1 MNIKINTICFII
13 LLFLLIGTASAEEM
27 DNETLQQTI
36 KQPEDEICQI
46 SPESQDEVMAGCEN
60 MEKLE
65 ASLSNEKIEA
75 GNSKKAYASP
85 ITDSKLKVNI
95 KAPDVKMHYKDGSK
109 LTVTVKDELKKAVKK
124 SKVKITIDGKTYTK
138 TTDSKG
144 KASINLNLKSG
155 KYTVTTTFDE
165 TKNYHKN
172 SVKSTVTIKSTIK
185 AGDFSKYYKNK
196 ASYSATFYDKKGK
209 LLKNTNIKFKLSSK
223 SHSVKTN
230 KKGKGK
236 LAIDLKPGTY
246 SISSINSKTSETITK
261 KITIRTILETGDLT
275 MDEKDGSKFTVKVL
289 NSNGKVSPNKKVTLK
304 VNGKTYTPK
313 SDSKGI
319 AAQTI
324 DLPAGKYSIT
334 TEYEGLVHTN
344 HITVNAVMKTAS
356 FSHITMIPDYVN
368 VTVPYAFHN
377 SAYTLKTGNDG
388 IIKLPK
394 KDVFAIH
401 ISETKHY
408 LFSTAP
414 QPGIDANVI
423 CYKTYLV
430 PFDGSSLKSDYNKAN
445 LKGDGVLISKANDYT
460 QIEFRSTTQ
469 CDADLFGLTMDKH
482 RDDIEIITYL
492 QNDLIKA
499 RILFFTGSYDEV
511 GLRSNLG
518 KLYEKNAYEINYNN
532 YDQLTM
538 NNAES
543 IMFTNTG
550 KSVIYDDSR
559 NSIMPSISRE
569 DIKTKLIVN
578 GIEELEKSESISYGR
593 SDLYNVIRGFEVLQ
607 SYAIINDKVTYATLD
622 KWLKVNSGYL
632 SRIGI
637 MNIYG
642 MFLAGL
648 ETAWLADEIA
658 DNYAKEFNVKW
669 DRKRTT
675 TILGGINFDDTYL
688 HILNADMGMNV
699 AGNNQNSAMF
709 RLMNSFYLP
718 NIESYVLNPVAERY
732 SNNLTNSLDSLYE
745 SVENNKFSIAQ
756 IGEMFYILCEDGSN
770 ATIVIN
776 STSGISNAI
785 IIDDDFAY
793 KGSLVPT
800 SCDCCSVGTTPVDII
815 SGIGNTYAKIKRS
828 SGNIIDNIMNK
839 IHPLTV
845 AGYMVSNLVT
855 GIAGKIV
862 TGSLTLGLA
871 STIGT
876 MMGIDGAG
884 NYIKNKFVDKKDW
897 HWAYE
902 HVAFTRDGYM
912 QGKKFFNI
920 PKDDGTYDY
929 VEVTINPDGSL
940 NRNDALYVG
949 DGYTKKLSKSE
960 TYQYFTEEKWTAC
973 NIPRKYQ
980 IYEVPYPL

>member
-1 MNIKINTICFII
+1 MNIKINTICFIF
-13 LLFLLIGTASAEEM
+13 LLFLLIGVASAAEM

-36 KQPEDEICQI
+36 KQPEDKICQI
-46 SPESQDEVMAGCEN
+46 ASDSPDEVLASPQN

-65 ASLSNEKIEA
+65 SSVDKEKLEA
-75 GNSKKAYASP
+75 GKSKKAYASL

-95 KAPDVKMHYKDGSK
+95 NAPDVKMHYKDGSK
-109 LTVTVKDELKKAVKK
+109 LTVTVKDELKNAVKK

-138 TTDSKG
+138 TTDSNG

-155 KYTVTTTFDE
+155 KYAVTTTFDE
-165 TKNYHKN
+165 TKNYHKK

-185 AGDFSKYYKNK
+185 CDDMTKYYKNK
-196 ASYSATFYDKKGK
+196 ASYYSKFYDKKGR
-209 LLKNTNIKFKLSSK
+209 LLKGTSIKFKLNSK
-223 SHSVKTN
+223 SYTVKTD
-230 KKGKGK
+230 KKGVGK
-236 LAIDLKPGTY
+236 LAIDLKPGKY
-246 SISSINSKTSETITK
+246 SISSMNSKTSETITK
-261 KITIRTILETGDLT
+261 SITVKTLLETKDLT
-275 MDEKDGSKFTVKVL
+275 MNESDGSKFSVKVL
-289 NSNGKVSPNKKVTLK
+289 NSKGKVSPNKKVTLK

-313 SDSKGI
+313 SNSQGI
-319 AAQTI
+319 ASQTI
-324 DLPAGKYSIT
+324 DLPAGKYTIT
-334 TEYEGLVHTN
+334 TEYEGLMNTN
-344 HITVNAVMKTAS
+344 HITVNKGIKRVP
-356 FSHITMIPDYVN
+356 FSHITMVPDHVN

-377 SAYTLKTGNDG
+377 SAYTQKTGPNG

-394 KDVFAIH
+394 NDVFAIH
-401 ISETKHY
+401 ISESKYY
-408 LFSTAP
+408 LFSTTP
-414 QPGIDANVI
+414 QPNIASNILG
-423 CYKTYLV
+423 YESYLV
-430 PFDGSSLKSDYNKAN
+430 PFDGSDIKSDYNKDN
-445 LKGDGVLISKANDYT
+445 LKGDGVLISKANGYT
-460 QIEFRSTTQ
+460 EIEFRSTTQ

-482 RDDIEIITYL
+482 KEDIEIITYI

-499 RILFFTGSYDEV
+499 RIQFFTGSYDEV

-518 KLYEKNAYEINYNN
+518 KLYEKNAYEINYNS

-538 NNAES
+538 NNTES
-543 IMFTNTG
+543 IRFTNTG

-607 SYAIINDKVTYATLD
+607 SYAIINEKVTYSTMD

-669 DRKRTT
+669 NRERTT

-699 AGNNQNSAMF
+699 AGNGQNSAMF

-732 SNNLTNSLDSLYE
+732 SNNLTNSLDSLNE

-800 SCDCCSVGTTPVDII
+800 ACDCCSVGTTPVDII
-815 SGIGNTYAKIKRS
+815 DGIRNTYTKIKQS
-828 SGNIIDNIMNK
+828 GGNIIDNIMNK

-855 GIAGKIV
+855 GIAGKII

-876 MMGIDGAG
+876 MMGIHGAG

-920 PKDDGTYDY
+920 PKNDGTYDF

>member
-1 MNIKINTICFII
+1 MNIKINTICFIF
-13 LLFLLIGTASAEEM
+13 LLFLLVGVASAAEM
-27 DNETLQQTI
+27 DNETLKQTI
-36 KQPEDEICQI
+36 EQPDDELCRIAPDNQGELRANSRNI
-46 SPESQDEVMAGCEN
+46 EN
-60 MEKLE
+60 LEASVNKEKLE
-65 ASLSNEKIEA
+65 AS
-75 GNSKKAYASP
+75 KKAYSAI
-85 ITDSKLKVNI
+85 ITDSKMKLKIN
-95 KAPDVKMHYKDGSK
+95 APDVKMHYKDGSK
-109 LTVTVKDELKKAVKK
+109 FSVTLKNELNKVMKK

-165 TKNYHKN
+165 TKNYHKK

-185 AGDFSKYYKNK
+185 ASDFSKYYKNK

-209 LLKNTNIKFKLSSK
+209 LLKNTNVKFKVNGK
-223 SHSVKTN
+223 SHSVKTS

-261 KITIRTILETGDLT
+261 KITIRTILETADLT

-377 SAYTLKTGNDG
+377 SAYTIKTGNDG

-423 CYKTYLV
+423 GYKTYLV
-430 PFDGSSLKSDYNKAN
+430 PFDGSGLKSDYNRAN
-445 LKGDGVLISKANDYT
+445 LKGDGVLISKANDHT

-499 RILFFTGSYDEV
+499 RIMLFTGSYDEI

-518 KLYEKNAYEINYNN
+518 KLYEKNTYEINYNN
-532 YDQLTM
+532 YDQLTG
-538 NNAES
+538 NNAKS
-543 IMFTNTG
+543 IKFTNTG
-550 KSVIYDDSR
+550 ESVILDDSR

-607 SYAIINDKVTYATLD
+607 SYALINEKVTYSTMD

-637 MNIYG
+637 MNVYG

-648 ETAWLADEIA
+648 ETAWLADEVA
-658 DNYAKEFNVKW
+658 DQYSKEFNVKW
-669 DRKRTT
+669 NRERTT
-675 TILGGINFDDTYL
+675 TIMGGINLEDTYL
-688 HILNADMGMNV
+688 HILNADMGMRTS
-699 AGNNQNSAMF
+699 GSDENSTLF
-709 RLMNSFYLP
+709 RTMNSIYLP
-718 NIESYVLNPVAERY
+718 NIEEYVIDPIAKQFSGN
-732 SNNLTNSLDSLYE
+732 STNSLDELLISL
-745 SVENNKFSIAQ
+745 ENRKFSIVQ
-756 IGEMFYILCEDGSN
+756 IEDIFYVLSEDGRNS
-770 ATIVIN
+770 TIMIN
-776 STSGISNAI
+776 STSGIANVLLL
-785 IIDDDFAY
+785 DNGFAY
-793 KGSLVPT
+793 KGSAVAT
-800 SCDCCSVGTTPVDII
+800 AQDCCSICSLPT
-815 SGIGNTYAKIKRS
+815 K
-828 SGNIIDNIMNK
+828 IIDGIQHT
-839 IHPLTV
+839 IDTFF
-845 AGYMVSNLVT
+845 SNGK
-855 GIAGKIV
+855 GIA
-862 TGSLTLGLA
+862 
-871 STIGT
+871 
-876 MMGIDGAG
+876 DF
-884 NYIKNKFVDKKDW
+884 IKNKANVLSFLAYKTLIITSGLAGGITVNALTVTAGILAPMIGIHDMANYAKNKLFEDKNDW
-897 HWAYE
+897 YYAYDY
-902 HVAFTRDGYM
+902 VPLSRDSPL
-912 QGKKFFNI
+912 QGKKIFNI
-920 PKDDGTYDY
+920 PKNDGTNDY
-929 VEVTINPDGSL
+929 IEVGIKQDGSL
-940 NRNDALYVG
+940 NREDAY
-949 DGYTKKLSKSE
+949 YFTKGKCTKLSKSE
-960 TYQYFTEEKWTAC
+960 TYNYFTEEKWTGC
-973 NIPRKYQ
+973 SIPRKYQ
-980 IYEVPYPL
+980 KYPAPNIFG

>member
-1 MNIKINTICFII
+1 MNIKINTICFIF
-13 LLFLLIGTASAEEM
+13 LLFLLIGVASAAEM

-36 KQPEDEICQI
+36 KQPEDKICQI
-46 SPESQDEVMAGCEN
+46 ASDSPDEVLASPQNIEKLESSVDK
-60 MEKLE
+60 EKLE
-65 ASLSNEKIEA
+65 AGK
-75 GNSKKAYASP
+75 SKKAYASL

-95 KAPDVKMHYKDGSK
+95 NAPDVKMHYKDGSK
-109 LTVTVKDELKKAVKK
+109 LTVTVKDELKNAVKK

-138 TTDSKG
+138 TTDSNG

-155 KYTVTTTFDE
+155 KYAVTTTFDE
-165 TKNYHKN
+165 TKNYHKK

-185 AGDFSKYYKNK
+185 CDDMTKYYKNK
-196 ASYSATFYDKKGK
+196 ASYYSKFYDKKGR
-209 LLKNTNIKFKLSSK
+209 LLKGTSIKFKLNSK
-223 SHSVKTN
+223 SYTVKTD
-230 KKGKGK
+230 KKGVGK
-236 LAIDLKPGTY
+236 LAIDLKPGKY
-246 SISSINSKTSETITK
+246 SISSMNSKTSETITK
-261 KITIRTILETGDLT
+261 SITVKTLLETKDLT
-275 MDEKDGSKFTVKVL
+275 MNESDGSKFSVKVL
-289 NSNGKVSPNKKVTLK
+289 NSKGKVSPNKKVTLK

-313 SDSKGI
+313 SNSQGI
-319 AAQTI
+319 ASQTI
-324 DLPAGKYSIT
+324 DLPAGKYTIT
-334 TEYEGLVHTN
+334 TEYEGLMNTN
-344 HITVNAVMKTAS
+344 HITVNKGIKRVP
-356 FSHITMIPDYVN
+356 FSHITMVPDHVN

-377 SAYTLKTGNDG
+377 SAYTQKTGPNG

-394 KDVFAIH
+394 NDVFAIH
-401 ISETKHY
+401 ISESKYY
-408 LFSTAP
+408 LFSTTP
-414 QPGIDANVI
+414 QPNIASNILG
-423 CYKTYLV
+423 YESYLV
-430 PFDGSSLKSDYNKAN
+430 PFDGSDIKSDYNKDN
-445 LKGDGVLISKANDYT
+445 LKGDGVLISKANGYT
-460 QIEFRSTTQ
+460 EIEFRSTTQ

-482 RDDIEIITYL
+482 KEDIEIITYI

-499 RILFFTGSYDEV
+499 RIQFFTGSYDEV

-518 KLYEKNAYEINYNN
+518 KLYEKNAYEINYNS

-538 NNAES
+538 NNTES
-543 IMFTNTG
+543 IRFTNTG

-607 SYAIINDKVTYATLD
+607 SYAIINEKVTYSTMD

-669 DRKRTT
+669 NRERTT

-699 AGNNQNSAMF
+699 AGNGQNSAMF

-732 SNNLTNSLDSLYE
+732 SNNLTNSLDSLNE

-800 SCDCCSVGTTPVDII
+800 ACDCCSVGTTPVDII
-815 SGIGNTYAKIKRS
+815 DGIRNTYTKIKQS
-828 SGNIIDNIMNK
+828 GGNIIDNIMNK

-855 GIAGKIV
+855 GIAGKII

-876 MMGIDGAG
+876 MMGIHGAG

-920 PKDDGTYDY
+920 PKDDGTYDF

>member
-1 MNIKINTICFII
+1 MNIKINTICFIF
-13 LLFLLIGTASAEEM
+13 LLFLLIGVASAAEM

-36 KQPEDEICQI
+36 KQPEDKICQI
-46 SPESQDEVMAGCEN
+46 ASDSPDEVLASPQN

-65 ASLSNEKIEA
+65 SSVDKEKLEA
-75 GNSKKAYASP
+75 GKSKKAYASL

-95 KAPDVKMHYKDGSK
+95 NAPDVKMHYKDGSK
-109 LTVTVKDELKKAVKK
+109 LTVTVKDELKNAVKK

-138 TTDSKG
+138 TTDSNG

-155 KYTVTTTFDE
+155 KYAVTTTFDE
-165 TKNYHKN
+165 TKNYHKK

-185 AGDFSKYYKNK
+185 CDDMTKYYKNK
-196 ASYSATFYDKKGK
+196 ASYYSKFYDKKGR
-209 LLKNTNIKFKLSSK
+209 LLKGTSIKFKLNSK
-223 SHSVKTN
+223 SYTVKTD
-230 KKGKGK
+230 KKGVGK
-236 LAIDLKPGTY
+236 LAIDLKPGKY
-246 SISSINSKTSETITK
+246 SISSMNSKTSETITK
-261 KITIRTILETGDLT
+261 SITVKTLLETKDLT
-275 MDEKDGSKFTVKVL
+275 MNESDGSKFSVKVL
-289 NSNGKVSPNKKVTLK
+289 NSKGKVSPNKKVTLK

-313 SDSKGI
+313 SNSQGI
-319 AAQTI
+319 ASQTI
-324 DLPAGKYSIT
+324 DLPAGKYTIT
-334 TEYEGLVHTN
+334 TEYEGLMNTN
-344 HITVNAVMKTAS
+344 HITVNKGIKRVP
-356 FSHITMIPDYVN
+356 FSHITMVPDHVN

-377 SAYTLKTGNDG
+377 SAYTQKTGSNG

-394 KDVFAIH
+394 NDVFAIH
-401 ISETKHY
+401 ISESKYY
-408 LFSTAP
+408 LFSTTP
-414 QPGIDANVI
+414 QPNIASNILG
-423 CYKTYLV
+423 YESYLV
-430 PFDGSSLKSDYNKAN
+430 PFDGSDIKSDYNKDN
-445 LKGDGVLISKANDYT
+445 LKGDGVLISKANGYT
-460 QIEFRSTTQ
+460 EIEFRSTTQ

-482 RDDIEIITYL
+482 KEDIEIITYI

-499 RILFFTGSYDEV
+499 RIQFFTGSYDEV

-518 KLYEKNAYEINYNN
+518 KLYEKNAYEINYNS

-538 NNAES
+538 NNTES
-543 IMFTNTG
+543 IRFTNTG

-607 SYAIINDKVTYATLD
+607 SYAIINEKVTYSTMD

-669 DRKRTT
+669 NRERTT

-699 AGNNQNSAMF
+699 AGNGQNSAMF

-732 SNNLTNSLDSLYE
+732 SNNLTNSLDSLNE

-800 SCDCCSVGTTPVDII
+800 ACDCCSVGTTPVDII
-815 SGIGNTYAKIKRS
+815 DGIRNTYTKIKQS
-828 SGNIIDNIMNK
+828 GGNIIDNIMNK

-855 GIAGKIV
+855 GIAGKII

-876 MMGIDGAG
+876 MMGIHGAG

-920 PKDDGTYDY
+920 PKNDGTYDF

>member
-1 MNIKINTICFII
+1 MNIKINTICFIF
-13 LLFLLIGTASAEEM
+13 LLFLLIGVASAAEM

-36 KQPEDEICQI
+36 KQPEDKICQI
-46 SPESQDEVMAGCEN
+46 ASDSPDELLASPQN

-65 ASLSNEKIEA
+65 SSVDKEKLEA
-75 GNSKKAYASP
+75 GKSKKAYASL

-95 KAPDVKMHYKDGSK
+95 NAPDVKMHYKDGSK
-109 LTVTVKDELKKAVKK
+109 LTVTVKDELKNAVKK

-138 TTDSKG
+138 TTDSNG

-155 KYTVTTTFDE
+155 KYAVTTTFDE
-165 TKNYHKN
+165 TKNYHKK

-185 AGDFSKYYKNK
+185 CDDMTKYYKNK
-196 ASYSATFYDKKGK
+196 ASYYSKFYDKKGR
-209 LLKNTNIKFKLSSK
+209 LLKGTSIKFKLNSK
-223 SHSVKTN
+223 SYTVKTD
-230 KKGKGK
+230 KKGVGK
-236 LAIDLKPGTY
+236 LAIDLKPGKY
-246 SISSINSKTSETITK
+246 SISSMNSKTSETITK
-261 KITIRTILETGDLT
+261 SITVKTLLETKDLT
-275 MDEKDGSKFTVKVL
+275 MNESDGSKFSVKVL
-289 NSNGKVSPNKKVTLK
+289 NSKGKVSPNKKVTLK

-313 SDSKGI
+313 SNSQGI
-319 AAQTI
+319 ASQTI
-324 DLPAGKYSIT
+324 DLPAGKYTIT
-334 TEYEGLVHTN
+334 TEYEGLMNTN
-344 HITVNAVMKTAS
+344 HITVNKGIKRVP
-356 FSHITMIPDYVN
+356 FSHITMVPDHVN

-377 SAYTLKTGNDG
+377 SAYTQKTGPNG

-394 KDVFAIH
+394 NDVFAIH
-401 ISETKHY
+401 ISESKYY
-408 LFSTAP
+408 LFSTTP
-414 QPGIDANVI
+414 QPNIASNILG
-423 CYKTYLV
+423 YESYLV
-430 PFDGSSLKSDYNKAN
+430 PFDGSDIKSDYNKDN
-445 LKGDGVLISKANDYT
+445 LKGDGVLISKANGYT
-460 QIEFRSTTQ
+460 EIEFRSTTQ

-482 RDDIEIITYL
+482 KEDIEIITYI

-499 RILFFTGSYDEV
+499 RIQFFTGSYDEV

-518 KLYEKNAYEINYNN
+518 KLYEKNAYEINYNS

-538 NNAES
+538 NNTES
-543 IMFTNTG
+543 IRFTNTG

-607 SYAIINDKVTYATLD
+607 SYAIINEKVTYSTMD
-622 KWLKVNSGYL
+622 KWLKVNSGYI

-669 DRKRTT
+669 NRERTT

-699 AGNNQNSAMF
+699 AGNGQNSAMF

-732 SNNLTNSLDSLYE
+732 SNNLTNSLDSLNE

-800 SCDCCSVGTTPVDII
+800 ACDCCSVGTTPVDII
-815 SGIGNTYAKIKRS
+815 DGIRNTYTKIKQS
-828 SGNIIDNIMNK
+828 GGNIIDNIMNK

-855 GIAGKIV
+855 GIAGKII

-876 MMGIDGAG
+876 MMGIHGAG

-920 PKDDGTYDY
+920 PKDDGTYDF

-949 DGYTKKLSKSE
+949 AGYTKKLSKSE

>member
-1 MNIKINTICFII
+1 MNIKLNTICFIF
-13 LLFLLIGTASAEEM
+13 LLFLLVGVASAAEM
-27 DNETLQQTI
+27 DNETLKQSI
-36 KQPEDEICQI
+36 EQPEDELCRMAPDNH
-46 SPESQDEVMAGCEN
+46 SEVKASSEN

-65 ASLSNEKIEA
+65 ASQNAHAVTAAGKMNVKI
-75 GNSKKAYASP
+75 S
-85 ITDSKLKVNI
+85 
-95 KAPDVKMHYKDGSK
+95 APDVKMHYKDGSK
-109 LTVTVKDELKKAVKK
+109 FTVTLKDEKN
-124 SKVKITIDGKTYTK
+124 KVMKRALLKITIDGKTYKKRTN
-138 TTDSKG
+138 SKG
-144 KASINLNLKSG
+144 KASISLNLKSG

-165 TKNYHKN
+165 TTKYHKQ
-172 SVKSTVTIKSTIK
+172 SATSTVTIKSTIHAK
-185 AGDFSKYYKNK
+185 DFSKYYKNK
-196 ASYSATFYDKKGK
+196 AQYSATFYKKNGK
-209 LLKNTNIKFKLSSK
+209 LLKKTRIKFKWNGK
-223 SHSVKTN
+223 TKSVKTST
-230 KKGKGK
+230 KGVAK
-236 LAIDLKPGTY
+236 LAIDWIPGTY
-246 SISSINSKTSETITK
+246 SISMVNPKTSETVTK
-261 KITIRTILETGDLT
+261 TITINPLIETSDLT
-275 MDEKDGSKFTVKVL
+275 MKEKDGSKFTVKVL
-289 NSNGKVSPNKKVTLK
+289 NSYGRGSANKMVTLN
-304 VNGKTYTPK
+304 VDGKTFTLK
-313 SDSKGI
+313 SNSNGI
-319 AAQTI
+319 ASQEI

-334 TEYEGLVHTN
+334 TEYNGFVKTN
-344 HITVNAVMKTAS
+344 HITVTPSINQAS

-408 LFSTAP
+408 LFSTDS
-414 QPGIDANVI
+414 QPGLDANVI
-423 CYKTYLV
+423 GYKTYLV
-430 PFDGSSLKSDYNKAN
+430 PFDGSELKSDYNRNN

-469 CDADLFGLTMDKH
+469 CDADMFGMTMDKH
-482 RDDIEIITYL
+482 QEDIEIITYL

-518 KLYEKNAYEINYNN
+518 KLYGKNTYEINYNS
-532 YDQLTM
+532 YDQLTG

-543 IMFTNTG
+543 IRFTNTG
-550 KSVIYDDSR
+550 ESVRYDNSR
-559 NSIMPSISRE
+559 SSIMPSISKE

-578 GIEELEKSESISYGR
+578 GVEELEKSESISYGH

-607 SYAIINDKVTYATLD
+607 SYAIINEKVTYATME
-622 KWLKVNSGYL
+622 KWLNVNSGYL

-637 MNIYG
+637 MNVYG

-658 DNYAKEFNVKW
+658 DKYAKELSVKW
-669 DRKRTT
+669 NRERTA
-675 TILGGINFDDTYL
+675 TIMGGINLEDTYL

-699 AGNNQNSAMF
+699 AGNSQNSAMF

-718 NIESYVLNPVAERY
+718 NIESYALNPVAERY
-732 SNNLTNSLDSLYE
+732 SDNLTNSLDNLYK

-756 IGEMFYILCEDGSN
+756 IGEMFYILSEDESN
-770 ATIVIN
+770 AAVVIN
-776 STSGISNAI
+776 STSGISNVI
-785 IIDDDFAY
+785 TIDDDFAY

-800 SCDCCSVGTTPVDII
+800 THDCCSVGTTPVDII
-815 SGIGNTYAKIKRS
+815 NGIRDTYEKIKK
-828 SGNIIDNIMNK
+828 SGENIIDDIIDK

-845 AGYMVSNLVT
+845 AAYMVSNLVA
-855 GIAGKIV
+855 GIAGKVV

-876 MMGIDGAG
+876 MMGIHGAG

-902 HVAFTRDGYM
+902 HIAFTRNGYM
-912 QGKKFFNI
+912 QSKKFFNI

-929 VEVTINPDGSL
+929 IEVTINSDGSL
-940 NRNDALYVG
+940 NRGDALYVG
-949 DGYTKKLSKSE
+949 DGYTRKLTKSE
-960 TYQYFTEEKWTAC
+960 TYNYFTEEKWTAC

>member
-1 MNIKINTICFII
+1 MNIKINTICFIF
-13 LLFLLIGTASAEEM
+13 LLFLLIGVASAAEM

-36 KQPEDEICQI
+36 KQPEDKICQI
-46 SPESQDEVMAGCEN
+46 ASDSPDEVLASPQN

-65 ASLSNEKIEA
+65 SSVDKEKLEA
-75 GNSKKAYASP
+75 GKSKKAYASL

-95 KAPDVKMHYKDGSK
+95 NAPDVKMHYKDGSK
-109 LTVTVKDELKKAVKK
+109 LTVTVKDELKNAVKK

-138 TTDSKG
+138 TTDSNG

-155 KYTVTTTFDE
+155 KYAVTTTFDE
-165 TKNYHKN
+165 TKNYHKK

-185 AGDFSKYYKNK
+185 CDDMTKYYKNK
-196 ASYSATFYDKKGK
+196 ASYYSKFYDKKGR
-209 LLKNTNIKFKLSSK
+209 LLKGTSIKFKLNSK
-223 SHSVKTN
+223 SYTVKTD
-230 KKGKGK
+230 KKGVGK
-236 LAIDLKPGTY
+236 LAIDLKPGKY
-246 SISSINSKTSETITK
+246 SISSMNSKTSETITK
-261 KITIRTILETGDLT
+261 SITVKTLLETKDLT
-275 MDEKDGSKFTVKVL
+275 MNESDGSKFSVKVL
-289 NSNGKVSPNKKVTLK
+289 NSKGKVSPNKKVTLK

-313 SDSKGI
+313 SNSQGI
-319 AAQTI
+319 ASQTI
-324 DLPAGKYSIT
+324 DLPAGKYTIT
-334 TEYEGLVHTN
+334 TEYEGLMNTN
-344 HITVNAVMKTAS
+344 HITVNKGIKRVP
-356 FSHITMIPDYVN
+356 FSHITMVPDHVN

-377 SAYTLKTGNDG
+377 SAYTQKTGPNG

-394 KDVFAIH
+394 NDVFAIH
-401 ISETKHY
+401 ISESKYY
-408 LFSTAP
+408 LFSTTP
-414 QPGIDANVI
+414 QPNIASNILG
-423 CYKTYLV
+423 YESYLV
-430 PFDGSSLKSDYNKAN
+430 PFDGSDIKSDYNKDN
-445 LKGDGVLISKANDYT
+445 LKGDGVLISKANGYT
-460 QIEFRSTTQ
+460 EIEFRSTTQ

-482 RDDIEIITYL
+482 KEDIEIITYI

-499 RILFFTGSYDEV
+499 RIQFFTGSYDEV

-518 KLYEKNAYEINYNN
+518 KLYEKNAYEINYNS

-538 NNAES
+538 NNTES
-543 IMFTNTG
+543 IRFTNTG

-607 SYAIINDKVTYATLD
+607 SYAIINEKVTYSTMD

-669 DRKRTT
+669 NRERTT

-699 AGNNQNSAMF
+699 AGNGQNSAMF

-732 SNNLTNSLDSLYE
+732 SNNLTNSLDSLNE

-800 SCDCCSVGTTPVDII
+800 ACDCCSVGTTPVDII
-815 SGIGNTYAKIKRS
+815 DGIRNTYTKIKQS
-828 SGNIIDNIMNK
+828 GGNIIDNIMNK

-855 GIAGKIV
+855 GIAGKII

-876 MMGIDGAG
+876 MMGIHGAG

-920 PKDDGTYDY
+920 PKNDGTYDF

-980 IYEVPYPL
+980 IFEVPYPL

>member
-1 MNIKINTICFII
+1 M
-13 LLFLLIGTASAEEM
+13 LGVASATDC
-27 DNETLQQTI
+27 DNETLQQKIEQGDDDTCQARPDIRDDLEARNTDYEKVEATANATTLQASKTTAKKVVNTLTSATASGKIKTTI
-36 KQPEDEICQI
+36 K
-46 SPESQDEVMAGCEN
+46 
-60 MEKLE
+60 
-65 ASLSNEKIEA
+65 ASDL
-75 GNSKKAYASP
+75 
-85 ITDSKLKVNI
+85 
-95 KAPDVKMHYKDGSK
+95 KMHYKDGSK
-109 LTVTVKDELKKAVKK
+109 FTITLKDSSKKAIKNT
-124 SKVKITIDGKTYTK
+124 KVKMTIDGKTYTK

-144 KASINLNLKSG
+144 KASLSIGLKSG
-155 KYTVTTTFDE
+155 KYTITTSFDG
-165 TKNYHKN
+165 TKKYYKN
-172 SVKSTVTIKSTIK
+172 SVKNTVTVKSTIQ
-185 AGDFSKYYKNK
+185 ASDLTKYYKNR
-196 ASYSATFYDKKGK
+196 AAYYSKFYDYKGK
-209 LLKNTNIKFKLSSK
+209 LLKSVPVKFKVNTK
-223 SHSVKTN
+223 SYSVKTD
-230 KKGKGK
+230 KKGVGK
-236 LAIDLKPGTY
+236 LAIDLKPGKY
-246 SISSINSKTSETITK
+246 SITSINTKTSESITK
-261 KITIRTILETGDLT
+261 SITIKTLLETKDLT
-275 MDEKDGSKFTVKVL
+275 MNESDGSKFSVKVL
-289 NSNGKVSPNKKVTLK
+289 NSNGKASPNKMVTLK
-304 VNGKTYTPK
+304 VNGRTYTPK
-313 SDSKGI
+313 SNSQGI
-319 AAQTI
+319 ASQTI
-324 DLPAGKYSIT
+324 DLAAGNYTIT
-334 TEYEGLVHTN
+334 TEYEGLKNTN
-344 HITVNAVMKTAS
+344 HITVHKTMKQAS
-356 FSHITMIPDYVN
+356 FSHITMIPNYVN

-377 SAYTLKTGNDG
+377 FAYTLKTGPDG

-394 KDVFAIH
+394 NDIFAIH
-401 ISETKHY
+401 ISESKHY
-408 LFSTAP
+408 LFSTTF
-414 QPGIDANVI
+414 QSGINSNLLG
-423 CYKTYLV
+423 YKTYLV
-430 PFDGSSLKSDYNKAN
+430 PFDGSDIKSDYNKDN

-482 RDDIEIITYL
+482 QDDIEIITYL

-518 KLYEKNAYEINYNN
+518 KLYEKNAYEINFNN
-532 YDQLTM
+532 YDQLTG
-538 NNAES
+538 NRSDS
-543 IMFTNTG
+543 IRFTNTG
-550 KSVIYDDSR
+550 ESVRYYDSR
-559 NSIMPSISRE
+559 NSIMPSISKE

-578 GIEELEKSESISYGR
+578 GIEELEKSEIISYGR

-607 SYAIINDKVTYATLD
+607 SYAIINDRVRYNTLD

-637 MNIYG
+637 MNVYG

-658 DNYAKEFNVKW
+658 DNYANEFNVKW
-669 DRKRTT
+669 NRERTT
-675 TILGGINFDDTYL
+675 TILGGINFDNTYL
-688 HILNADMGMNV
+688 HILNADMGMDV
-699 AGNNQNSAMF
+699 AGNSLNLAMF

-732 SNNLTNSLDSLYE
+732 SDNLTNSLDNLLE
-745 SVENNKFSIAQ
+745 SVEKNKFSIAQ
-756 IGEMFYILCEDGSN
+756 IGEMFYILCEDRSN
-770 ATIVIN
+770 TTIVIN
-776 STSGISNAI
+776 STSGISNVI
-785 IIDDDFAY
+785 MIDDDFAY

-800 SCDCCSVGTTPVDII
+800 ACDCCSVGTTPADII
-815 SGIGNTYAKIKRS
+815 DGIKNTYSKIKKTG
-828 SGNIIDNIMNK
+828 GNIIDDIVSK

-845 AGYMVSNLVT
+845 TGYMVSNLAA

-876 MMGIDGAG
+876 IMGIHTAG

-902 HVAFTRDGYM
+902 HIAFTRDGYM

-940 NRNDALYVG
+940 NRDDALYVG
-949 DGYTKKLSKSE
+949 DGYTRKLSKSE

>member
-1 MNIKINTICFII
+1 MNIKINTICFIF
-13 LLFLLIGTASAEEM
+13 LLFLLIGVASAAEM

-36 KQPEDEICQI
+36 KQPEDKICQI
-46 SPESQDEVMAGCEN
+46 ASDSPDEVLASPQN

-65 ASLSNEKIEA
+65 SSVDKEKLEA
-75 GNSKKAYASP
+75 GKSKKAYASL

-95 KAPDVKMHYKDGSK
+95 NAPDVKMHYKDGSK
-109 LTVTVKDELKKAVKK
+109 LTVTVKDELKNAVKK

-138 TTDSKG
+138 TTDSNG

-155 KYTVTTTFDE
+155 KYAVTTTFDE
-165 TKNYHKN
+165 TKNYHKK

-185 AGDFSKYYKNK
+185 CDDMTKYYKNK
-196 ASYSATFYDKKGK
+196 ASYYSKFYDKKGR
-209 LLKNTNIKFKLSSK
+209 LLKGTSIKFKLNSK
-223 SHSVKTN
+223 SYTVKTD
-230 KKGKGK
+230 KKGVGK
-236 LAIDLKPGTY
+236 LAIDLKPGKY
-246 SISSINSKTSETITK
+246 SISSMNSKTSETITK
-261 KITIRTILETGDLT
+261 SITVKTLLETKDLT
-275 MDEKDGSKFTVKVL
+275 MNESDGSKFSVKVL
-289 NSNGKVSPNKKVTLK
+289 NSKGKVSPNKKVTLK

-313 SDSKGI
+313 SNSQGI
-319 AAQTI
+319 ASQTI
-324 DLPAGKYSIT
+324 DLPAGKYTIT
-334 TEYEGLVHTN
+334 TEYEGLMNTN
-344 HITVNAVMKTAS
+344 HITVNKGIKRVP
-356 FSHITMIPDYVN
+356 FSHITMVPDHVN

-377 SAYTLKTGNDG
+377 SAYTQKTGSNG

-394 KDVFAIH
+394 NDVFAIH
-401 ISETKHY
+401 ISESKYY
-408 LFSTAP
+408 LFSTTP
-414 QPGIDANVI
+414 QPNIASNILG
-423 CYKTYLV
+423 YESYLV
-430 PFDGSSLKSDYNKAN
+430 PFDGSDIKSDYNKDN
-445 LKGDGVLISKANDYT
+445 LKGDGVLISKANGYT
-460 QIEFRSTTQ
+460 EIEFRSTTQ

-482 RDDIEIITYL
+482 KEDIEIITYI

-499 RILFFTGSYDEV
+499 RIQFFTGSYDEV

-518 KLYEKNAYEINYNN
+518 KLYEKNAYEINYNS

-538 NNAES
+538 NNTES
-543 IMFTNTG
+543 IRFTNTG

-569 DIKTKLIVN
+569 DIKTRLIVN

-607 SYAIINDKVTYATLD
+607 SYAIINEKVTYSTMD

-669 DRKRTT
+669 NRERTT

-699 AGNNQNSAMF
+699 AGNGQNSAMF

-732 SNNLTNSLDSLYE
+732 SNNLTNSLDSLNE

-800 SCDCCSVGTTPVDII
+800 ACDCCSVGTTPVDII
-815 SGIGNTYAKIKRS
+815 DGIRNTYTKIKQS
-828 SGNIIDNIMNK
+828 GGNIIDNIMNK

-855 GIAGKIV
+855 GIAGKII

-876 MMGIDGAG
+876 MMGIHGAG

-920 PKDDGTYDY
+920 PKNDGTYDF

>member
-1 MNIKINTICFII
+1 MNIKINTICFIF
-13 LLFLLIGTASAEEM
+13 LLFLLIGVASAAEM

-36 KQPEDEICQI
+36 KQPEDKICQI
-46 SPESQDEVMAGCEN
+46 ASDSPDEVLASPQN

-65 ASLSNEKIEA
+65 SSVDKEKLEA
-75 GNSKKAYASP
+75 GKSKKAYASL

-95 KAPDVKMHYKDGSK
+95 NAPDVKMHYKDGSK
-109 LTVTVKDELKKAVKK
+109 LTVTVKDELKNAVKK

-138 TTDSKG
+138 TTDSNG

-155 KYTVTTTFDE
+155 KYAVTTTFDE
-165 TKNYHKN
+165 TKNYHKK

-185 AGDFSKYYKNK
+185 CDDMTKYYKNK
-196 ASYSATFYDKKGK
+196 ASYYSKFYDKKGR
-209 LLKNTNIKFKLSSK
+209 LLKGTSIKFKLNSK
-223 SHSVKTN
+223 SYTVKTD
-230 KKGKGK
+230 KKGVGK
-236 LAIDLKPGTY
+236 LAIDLKPGKY
-246 SISSINSKTSETITK
+246 SISSMNSKTSETITK
-261 KITIRTILETGDLT
+261 SITVKTLLETKDLT
-275 MDEKDGSKFTVKVL
+275 MNESDGSKFSVKVL
-289 NSNGKVSPNKKVTLK
+289 NSKGKVSPNKKVTLK

-313 SDSKGI
+313 SNSQGI
-319 AAQTI
+319 ASQTI
-324 DLPAGKYSIT
+324 DLPAGKYTIT
-334 TEYEGLVHTN
+334 TEYEGLMNTN
-344 HITVNAVMKTAS
+344 HITVNKGIKRVP
-356 FSHITMIPDYVN
+356 FSHITMVPDHVN

-377 SAYTLKTGNDG
+377 SAYTQKTGPNG

-394 KDVFAIH
+394 NDVFAIH
-401 ISETKHY
+401 ISESKYY
-408 LFSTAP
+408 LFSTTP
-414 QPGIDANVI
+414 QPNIASNILG
-423 CYKTYLV
+423 YESYLV
-430 PFDGSSLKSDYNKAN
+430 PFDGSDIKSDYNKDN
-445 LKGDGVLISKANDYT
+445 LKGDGVLISKANGYT
-460 QIEFRSTTQ
+460 EIEFRSTTQ

-482 RDDIEIITYL
+482 KEDIEIITYI

-499 RILFFTGSYDEV
+499 RIQFFTGSYDEV

-518 KLYEKNAYEINYNN
+518 KLYEKNAYEINYNS

-538 NNAES
+538 NNTES
-543 IMFTNTG
+543 IRFTNTG

-607 SYAIINDKVTYATLD
+607 SYAIINEKVTYSTMD

-669 DRKRTT
+669 NRERTT

-699 AGNNQNSAMF
+699 AGNGQNSAMF

-732 SNNLTNSLDSLYE
+732 SNNLTNSLDSLNE

-800 SCDCCSVGTTPVDII
+800 ACDCCSVGTTPVDII
-815 SGIGNTYAKIKRS
+815 DGIRNTYTKIKQS
-828 SGNIIDNIMNK
+828 GGNIIDNIMNK

-855 GIAGKIV
+855 GIAGKII

-876 MMGIDGAG
+876 MMGIHGAG

-920 PKDDGTYDY
+920 PKDDGTYDF

>member
-1 MNIKINTICFII
+1 MNIKINTICFIF
-13 LLFLLIGTASAEEM
+13 LLFLLIGVASAAEM

-36 KQPEDEICQI
+36 KQPEDKICQI
-46 SPESQDEVMAGCEN
+46 ASDSPDEVLASPQN

-65 ASLSNEKIEA
+65 SSVDKEKLEA
-75 GNSKKAYASP
+75 GKSKKAYASL

-95 KAPDVKMHYKDGSK
+95 NAPDVKMHYKDGSK
-109 LTVTVKDELKKAVKK
+109 LTVTVKDELKNAVKK

-138 TTDSKG
+138 TTDSNG

-155 KYTVTTTFDE
+155 KYAVTTTFDE
-165 TKNYHKN
+165 TKNYHKK

-185 AGDFSKYYKNK
+185 CDDMTKYYKNK
-196 ASYSATFYDKKGK
+196 ASYYSKFYDKKGR
-209 LLKNTNIKFKLSSK
+209 LLKGTSIKFKLNSK
-223 SHSVKTN
+223 SYTVKTD
-230 KKGKGK
+230 KKGVGK
-236 LAIDLKPGTY
+236 LAIDLKPGKY
-246 SISSINSKTSETITK
+246 SISSMNSKTSETITK
-261 KITIRTILETGDLT
+261 SITVKTLLETKDLT
-275 MDEKDGSKFTVKVL
+275 MNESDGSKFSVKVL
-289 NSNGKVSPNKKVTLK
+289 NSKGKVSPNKKVTLK

-313 SDSKGI
+313 SNSQGI
-319 AAQTI
+319 ASQTI
-324 DLPAGKYSIT
+324 DLPAGKYTIT
-334 TEYEGLVHTN
+334 TEYEGLMNTN
-344 HITVNAVMKTAS
+344 HITVNKGIKRVP
-356 FSHITMIPDYVN
+356 FSHITMVPDHVN

-377 SAYTLKTGNDG
+377 SAYTQKTGPNG

-394 KDVFAIH
+394 NDVFAIH
-401 ISETKHY
+401 ISESKYY
-408 LFSTAP
+408 LFSTTP
-414 QPGIDANVI
+414 QPNIASNILG
-423 CYKTYLV
+423 YESYLV
-430 PFDGSSLKSDYNKAN
+430 PFDGSDIKSDYNKDN
-445 LKGDGVLISKANDYT
+445 LKGDGVLISKANGYT
-460 QIEFRSTTQ
+460 EIEFRSTTQ

-482 RDDIEIITYL
+482 KEDIEIITYI

-499 RILFFTGSYDEV
+499 RIQFFTGSYDEV

-518 KLYEKNAYEINYNN
+518 KLYEKNAYEINYNS

-538 NNAES
+538 NNTES
-543 IMFTNTG
+543 IRFTNTG

-607 SYAIINDKVTYATLD
+607 SYAIINEKVTYSTMD
-622 KWLKVNSGYL
+622 KWLKVN
-632 SRIGI
+632 RIGI

-669 DRKRTT
+669 NRERTT

-699 AGNNQNSAMF
+699 AGNGQNSAMF

-732 SNNLTNSLDSLYE
+732 SNNLTNSLDSLNE

-800 SCDCCSVGTTPVDII
+800 ACDCCSVGTTPVDII
-815 SGIGNTYAKIKRS
+815 DGIRNTYTKIKQS
-828 SGNIIDNIMNK
+828 GGNIIDNIMNK

-855 GIAGKIV
+855 GIAGKII

-876 MMGIDGAG
+876 MMGIHGAG

-920 PKDDGTYDY
+920 PKDDGTYDF